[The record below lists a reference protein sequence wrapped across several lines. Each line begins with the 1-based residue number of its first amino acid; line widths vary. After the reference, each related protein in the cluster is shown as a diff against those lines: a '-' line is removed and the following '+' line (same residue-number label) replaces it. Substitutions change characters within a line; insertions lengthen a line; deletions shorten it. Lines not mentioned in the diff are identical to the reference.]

1 MKFDNCWIG
10 MQVSIAA
17 DGLVAAA
24 TVLHTIE
31 NKQVAEALLDVYLG
45 ENTITPSTLASVA
58 EGISSLL

>member
-1 MKFDNCWIG
+1 MQISIG
-10 MQVSIAA
+10 A

-24 TVLHTIE
+24 TVSHTIE

>member
-1 MKFDNCWIG
+1 
-10 MQVSIAA
+10 MQVSIGP
-17 DGLVAAA
+17 DGLVAAVA
-24 TVLHTIE
+24 TVSHTIE